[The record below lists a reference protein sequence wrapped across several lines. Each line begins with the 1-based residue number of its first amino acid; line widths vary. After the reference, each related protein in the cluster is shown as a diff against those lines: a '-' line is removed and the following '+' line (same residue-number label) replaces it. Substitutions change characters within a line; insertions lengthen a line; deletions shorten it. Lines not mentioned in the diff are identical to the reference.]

1 MSNTQKTLSTKLK
14 SEEYKE
20 FVERARQL
28 GISPSALLRKLV
40 LEFLEKP
47 IEEYDSTAKLE
58 KEIKKLKIDVRE
70 LRTRLDALSRRI
82 MYLEQNRDPFF
93 KHASRREG

>member
-14 SEEYKE
+14 KDEYQE

-28 GISPSALLRKLV
+28 GLSPSALLRRLV

-47 IEEYDSTAKLE
+47 IEEYNYTAKLE
-58 KEIKKLKIDVRE
+58 KEIEKLKIDVRK
-70 LRTRLDALSRRI
+70 LGTRLDALSRRI
-82 MYLEQNRDPFF
+82 MYLEQSRDPFY
-93 KHASRREG
+93 KQPLRKRG